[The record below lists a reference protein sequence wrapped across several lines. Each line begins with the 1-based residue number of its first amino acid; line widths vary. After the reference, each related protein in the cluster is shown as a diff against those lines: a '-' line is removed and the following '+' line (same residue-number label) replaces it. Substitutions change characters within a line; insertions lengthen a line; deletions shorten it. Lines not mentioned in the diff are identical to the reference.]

1 MDAFWRG
8 QKQWVLPL
16 TIVCFVLG
24 GLLAVQVRTRQLRGA
39 TEVGRQT
46 SALVWM
52 LADSRAQLEKQKEET
67 DRLRSRVAEYEEVA
81 ASEKGLVSLMRDEL
95 GSGRVALGV
104 VPVQGPGIELV
115 LDDSTMVTGTDMGG
129 QDLFVIH
136 DVYLLQV
143 ANELY
148 ASGAEAVSLNGHR
161 LVAGSAITCST
172 RLIKVNDVAI
182 SNPFVFLAIGNKD
195 NLVSSLNIR
204 DGFIDFLRRLEIN
217 VKLTPKIAPGWTP
230 YIAIAVIAG
239 FDALVGAL
247 RSRLERRFDEAVF
260 ISGFFANMVLAALLA
275 YFGDRI
281 GVDLYL
287 AVVVALGIR
296 IFTNLGRVRALLITT
311 RLENRRAKN
320 AAASR

>member
-1 MDAFWRG
+1 MEALWRK

-52 LADSRAQLEKQKEET
+52 LADARAQLEKQKDET

-95 GSGRVALGV
+95 RNGRMALGL

-115 LDDSTMVTGTDMGG
+115 LDDSTMVSGTDMGG

-161 LVAGSAITCST
+161 LVSGSAITCST

-195 NLVSSLNIR
+195 NLVSALNIR
-204 DGFIDFLRRLEIN
+204 DGFLDFLRRLEFK
-217 VKLTPKIAPGWTP
+217 VKLTPKNEISIPPVAIAPT
-230 YIAIAVIAG
+230 YEYSQAVTKEA
-239 FDALVGAL
+239 
-247 RSRLERRFDEAVF
+247 ER
-260 ISGFFANMVLAALLA
+260 
-275 YFGDRI
+275 
-281 GVDLYL
+281 
-287 AVVVALGIR
+287 
-296 IFTNLGRVRALLITT
+296 
-311 RLENRRAKN
+311 
-320 AAASR
+320 

>member
-1 MDAFWRG
+1 M
-8 QKQWVLPL
+8 
-16 TIVCFVLG
+16 
-24 GLLAVQVRTRQLRGA
+24 
-39 TEVGRQT
+39 
-46 SALVWM
+46 
-52 LADSRAQLEKQKEET
+52 
-67 DRLRSRVAEYEEVA
+67 RSRP
-81 ASEKGLVSLMRDEL
+81 R
-95 GSGRVALGV
+95 
-104 VPVQGPGIELV
+104 
-115 LDDSTMVTGTDMGG
+115 
-129 QDLFVIH
+129 
-136 DVYLLQV
+136 
-143 ANELY
+143 
-148 ASGAEAVSLNGHR
+148 
-161 LVAGSAITCST
+161 
-172 RLIKVNDVAI
+172 
-182 SNPFVFLAIGNKD
+182 
-195 NLVSSLNIR
+195 SS
-204 DGFIDFLRRLEIN
+204 RR
-217 VKLTPKIAPGWTP
+217 TP